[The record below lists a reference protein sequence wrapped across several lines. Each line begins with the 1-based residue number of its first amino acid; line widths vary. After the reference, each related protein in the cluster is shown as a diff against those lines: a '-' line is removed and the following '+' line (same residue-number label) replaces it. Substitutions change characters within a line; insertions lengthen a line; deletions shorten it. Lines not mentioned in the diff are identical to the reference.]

1 MSIGGLGSTGGEAG
15 PAHTHLTAGCAHS
28 SAADAGVAQDSAPV
42 EAVRAPFFRRSAIDT
57 ASIGTRSTTFA
68 GFTRPVV

>member
-1 MSIGGLGSTGGEAG
+1 MGIGRLGSTGGQVG
-15 PAHTHLTAGCAHS
+15 PNHTHLIAGSARS
-28 SAADAGVAQDSAPV
+28 SAAGAGVAHDSAPV

-68 GFTRPVV
+68 VVT